1 MNNRTIIGGIP
12 YEVIG
17 SDTSNLLIKCN
28 GTARIQ
34 WGTKLIDL
42 IKNGKIPQEK
52 TSEMFYKGMVILFS
66 KDEVVPDGWAVCDG
80 KEYSYNG
87 VSYKTPN
94 LSDNNYDSLVFII
107 KL

>member
-1 MNNRTIIGGIP
+1 
-12 YEVIG
+12 
-17 SDTSNLLIKCN
+17 
-28 GTARIQ
+28 
-34 WGTKLIDL
+34 
-42 IKNGKIPQEK
+42 
-52 TSEMFYKGMVILFS
+52 MVMLFS